1 MNEFSA
7 VVEFMRACGQDVPV
21 TPRIPSAE
29 VIDLRIKLIEEET
42 TELLKDLYWIKHYLS
57 KHSEPLPQP
66 LKLRVLT
73 ALADDVAD
81 VNYVV
86 NGTAAALGID
96 GETTFNIVHTAN
108 MKKTTGPRREDG
120 KQLKPAGWQPPEP
133 AISAALQQQW
143 LNYMPTIEQTA
154 GVEWEGPQ

>member
-1 MNEFSA
+1 MH
-7 VVEFMRACGQDVPV
+7 ACGQDVPV

-29 VIDLRIKLIEEET
+29 VIDLRIKLVEEET
-42 TELLKDLYWIKHYLS
+42 TELLKDLYWIKHYLNR
-57 KHSEPLPQP
+57 HPGVPLPQQ

-73 ALADDVAD
+73 AIADDVAD

-96 GETTFNIVHTAN
+96 GETTFSIVHAAN
-108 MKKTTGPRREDG
+108 MNKTTGPRREDG
-120 KQLKPAGWQPPEP
+120 KQLKPPGWEPPEP
-133 AISAALQQQW
+133 AISAALQAQW
-143 LNYMPTIEQTA
+143 LSYVPVIEQTA